1 MDMTARRG
9 LRDGETNAFGFAA
22 SLEGGY
28 PFHLGAGWLLEPQA
42 QLVYQAF
49 NIDDFNDGAADVRY
63 SNTNS
68 LGRPDRRATSA

>member
-42 QLVYQAF
+42 
-49 NIDDFNDGAADVRY
+49 
-63 SNTNS
+63 
-68 LGRPDRRATSA
+68 